1 MPESLQKVINQIKEL
16 FAKLDST
23 KKIILGSVFAIVV
36 IAIIILSTFSLDKNA
51 VILFKDLQQKD
62 YGEITKKLDAL
73 GYKYSGS
80 GDSIISV
87 DPEKRQEIITKLAQ
101 ENLIPVG
108 VQGWELFDIEKFTET
123 QFDKDVKKYR
133 ALKGAIEK
141 LQVDKK
147 NWRKVRN

>member
-1 MPESLQKVINQIKEL
+1 
-16 FAKLDST
+16 
-23 KKIILGSVFAIVV
+23 V

-123 QFDKDVKKYR
+123 QFDKDVKKIPC
-133 ALKGAIEK
+133 LKRC
-141 LQVDKK
+141 D
-147 NWRKVRN
+147 